1 MWKKLGIV
9 AILAV
14 ALILLL
20 FFIPC
25 GMSLL
30 ITDDDGHVYLEKQI
44 RPGDAVS
51 LGFKHSVEKVLV
63 VDTFLVTEDCRLL
76 LKNTTYGST
85 GAGLP
90 SDQSYNITTD
100 SSGNFTIENIDSIF
114 EKVDFMAIDF
124 TRHYLVVS
132 GETYQLSGIV
142 PYEKPLILSV
152 NRNTPA
158 TMLVNAIRA
167 FF

>member
-30 ITDDDGHVYLEKQI
+30 IRDDGGHVYLEKHV

-100 SSGNFTIENIDSIF
+100 SSGNFTIENIDCTL
-114 EKVDFMAIDF
+114 EKIDFMAVDF
-124 TRHYLVVS
+124 TKHYIIVS

-142 PYEKPLILSV
+142 PYGKPLILSV
-152 NRNTPA
+152 ERNTPA